1 MVSLLHSLFVM
12 VSLQAIVA
20 DCLRPEIKTSPRRWH
35 LSSNFCS
42 YCSVDICA
50 RSSELMAAD
59 RAKHLWSRKLSN
71 RLECHHMSTVV
82 GVAVSSMMFGTTV
95 LIYMVMLMIWETNFF
110 LATAFL
116 LCFGF
121 IDMVFT
127 TGQYLYLLL
136 TVVDHVSLTRSAA
149 CMPAHLFCILPQL
162 QQAC

>member
-1 MVSLLHSLFVM
+1 MHT
-12 VSLQAIVA
+12 VA
-20 DCLRPEIKTSPRRWH
+20 
-35 LSSNFCS
+35 
-42 YCSVDICA
+42 
-50 RSSELMAAD
+50 
-59 RAKHLWSRKLSN
+59 
-71 RLECHHMSTVV
+71 

-136 TVVDHVSLTRSAA
+136 TVVHHVSPTCKTA
-149 CMPAHLFCILPQL
+149 CLHI
-162 QQAC
+162 